1 MNGSD
6 SKAELTV
13 EAVACNLEKVTS
25 FVDERLEMV
34 ECPVK
39 VQMKIDIAVDEIFS
53 NIAHYAYCPKT
64 GMVTVQVQVLKEPL
78 TVCITFI
85 DQGTP
90 YNPLSEPD
98 PDTSL
103 SVEERQI
110 GGLGIYLVRK
120 SMDDVSYD
128 YRDGENILTIKK
140 GIPNKSSE

>member
-1 MNGSD
+1 MKKID

-13 EAVACNLEKVTS
+13 EAVVDNLEKVTS
-25 FVDERLEMV
+25 FVDERLEEV

-39 VQMKIDIAVDEIFS
+39 VQMKINIAIDEIFS
-53 NIAHYAYCPKT
+53 NIAHYAYCPET
-64 GMVTVQVQVLKEPL
+64 GMVTVQIEFIKEPL
-78 TVCITFI
+78 TACITFI
-85 DQGTP
+85 DQGAP

-120 SMDDVSYD
+120 SMDDVSYE

-140 GIPNKSSE
+140 EI